1 MYAGSHFGEGAMNQ
15 DIYRIDE
22 QQARG
27 AALGKLYMEFLRVP
41 SMSAG
46 VYALKAG
53 ATDAQ
58 SPHKEDEIYYVVRG
72 RGRFRITDAAGAREH
87 AVGPGDVLFVAA
99 RVAHQFFDIT
109 EDIELLVFF
118 APAETE

>member
-72 RGRFRITDAAGAREH
+72 NFWNLRIREI
-87 AVGPGDVLFVAA
+87 AQP
-99 RVAHQFFDIT
+99 
-109 EDIELLVFF
+109 
-118 APAETE
+118 ETH